1 MKMMSWLQS
10 NKQGALALAI
20 MLGIVLLVV
29 FLASI
34 PLFERSERYRL
45 ELVKDGRQVQQLLAL
60 SASREELENSYG
72 EFRSKGLDQ
81 WVYQGRDAE
90 AIELNIQR
98 QVTEILSGQGV
109 QVRTVS
115 SIRGRQ
121 RENYQV
127 VGVQFSFSGNLT
139 GVMHV
144 FEAIGSIRP
153 LLLVEDLRVAPT
165 GVGYSSE
172 GAPKQSLEVE
182 MSVITFLPLAGSA
195 DEQEGV

>member
-1 MKMMSWLQS
+1 MSWLQS
-10 NKQGALALAI
+10 NKQGVLALT
-20 MLGIVLLVV
+20 VLLGVV
-29 FLASI
+29 LFVICLASM

-45 ELVKDGRQVQQLLAL
+45 ELAKDGRQMQQLLAL
-60 SASREELENSYG
+60 SASREELERSYG

-121 RENYQV
+121 RDDYQV
-127 VGVQFSFSGNLT
+127 VGVQFSFSGNLA

-165 GVGYSSE
+165 GIGYSNE

-182 MSVITFLPLAGSA
+182 MSVITFLPLVGAA
-195 DEQEGV
+195 NEQGDV